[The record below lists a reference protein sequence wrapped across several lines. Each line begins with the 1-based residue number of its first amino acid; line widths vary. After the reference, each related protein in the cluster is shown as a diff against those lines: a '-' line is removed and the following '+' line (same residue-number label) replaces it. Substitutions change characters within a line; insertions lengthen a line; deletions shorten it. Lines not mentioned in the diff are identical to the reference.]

1 MRNDESEPK
10 NPHEKGSAEWLL
22 WRAQIRRSDLQ
33 KAATIVATDVPLLV
47 SVVARLAW
55 AADVMVEDY
64 RLRIFVEQLH
74 NALDKKGNL

>member
-1 MRNDESEPK
+1 
-10 NPHEKGSAEWLL
+10 
-22 WRAQIRRSDLQ
+22 
-33 KAATIVATDVPLLV
+33 
-47 SVVARLAW
+47 VVARLAW

>member
-1 MRNDESEPK
+1 MQDESEAK
-10 NPHEKGSAEWLL
+10 NPHAKGSAEWLL

-47 SVVARLAW
+47 SVVERLAW

-74 NALDKKGNL
+74 NALNKKGTL